1 MHVTDFCNLKP
12 AGRSVREGGG
22 EPKLVAWVL
31 TTALLAPLHVGCMG
45 VYAEG
50 WANVTPKT
58 SYEAGEPSAIP
69 IKPVEG
75 MGTTLGATAGV
86 NFDFNRGGGLF
97 LGYSESHTRVGD
109 ASGNGSGSELRGDFE
124 IVSLSDDT
132 NLRLGGGVLLP
143 RSGSLTAP
151 TDPSAPRANPNG
163 SQPLGP
169 LPDETKGGSAPG
181 ALEAGVGLTHFFRPY
196 LEAHGHVGAVY
207 QLQQTPSD
215 GAASGPGVQL
225 RVGIS
230 VFPKSGPS
238 NSTVIIPTDSS
249 EDLMAHIRLGA
260 ISLGCTAARGEYRES
275 GGGLLM
281 TEATGTCRGVAYA
294 WRQLPKAMVIKC
306 EAASHETCEQMA
318 RDVLKE
324 TERLLRIKAKGTK
337 SAAEGGKP

>member
-1 MHVTDFCNLKP
+1 MCVGDFRNPKP
-12 AGRSVREGGG
+12 VGRSVGERGGG
-22 EPKLVAWVL
+22 PKLAAWGL
-31 TTALLAPLHVGCMG
+31 TMALLAPLHVGCMG

-58 SYEAGEPSAIP
+58 SYEAGEPSASP

-75 MGTTLGATAGV
+75 MGTTLGATVGV
-86 NFDFNRGGGLF
+86 IFDFDRGGSLSM
-97 LGYSESHTRVGD
+97 GYSESHTSIGD
-109 ASGNGSGSELRGDFE
+109 ASGNASGSELRGDFE

-151 TDPSAPRANPNG
+151 TDPSAPRVNPNG
-163 SQPLGP
+163 SP
-169 LPDETKGGSAPG
+169 LPDETKGGSGPG
-181 ALEAGVGLTHFFRPY
+181 AFEAGVGVTHFLWPY

-215 GAASGPGVQL
+215 GAVSGPGVQL
-225 RVGIS
+225 RFGIS
-230 VFPKSGPS
+230 VYPKSGPS
-238 NSTVIIPTDSS
+238 NSTVIFPTDSS
-249 EDLMAHIRLGA
+249 EDLMVHIRLGA
-260 ISLGCTAARGEYRES
+260 ISLGCTAAHGEYRES

-281 TEATGTCRGVAYA
+281 TEATGTCRGVTYA
-294 WRQLPKAMVIKC
+294 WRQLPKAMVIEC

-324 TERLLRIKAKGTK
+324 TERLLRIKAKETK
-337 SAAEGGKP
+337 PAAEGGKK